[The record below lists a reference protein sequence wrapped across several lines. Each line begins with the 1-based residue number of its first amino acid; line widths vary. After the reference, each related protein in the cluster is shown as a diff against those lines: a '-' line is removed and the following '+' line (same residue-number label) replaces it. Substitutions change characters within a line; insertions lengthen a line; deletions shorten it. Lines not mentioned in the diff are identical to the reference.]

1 MANETKM
8 KKLSERIL
16 EGLADALA
24 HAEGKPV
31 PGMRVHVPEQVNV
44 AAIRKK
50 TGLSQDVFSAR
61 IGVSAATLRNWEQG
75 RRQPEGPARVLL
87 ALVSKR
93 PEIVQE
99 MLGSRI

>member
-1 MANETKM
+1 MAKKTKV
-8 KKLSERIL
+8 KNLADRVL
-16 EGLADALA
+16 EGLAEALA
-24 HAEGKPV
+24 HAEGKSA
-31 PGMRVHVPEQVNV
+31 PGMRVHVPQQVNV

-50 TGLSQDVFSAR
+50 TGLSQDIFSAR

-87 ALVSKR
+87 ALVAKR

-99 MLGSRI
+99 MLGSEK